1 MKPHTMKGKRRE
13 PPTGT
18 ERRAKAEE
26 LADLYIL
33 AEANAVNPGGWERLV
48 QVFLKHPEYTKEG
61 RGRELVFGIA
71 IGKRLA
77 RLEGGAR

>member
-1 MKPHTMKGKRRE
+1 MPKKPSQRAK
-13 PPTGT
+13 PTDA

-26 LADLYIL
+26 LANPYVL
-33 AEANAVNPGGWERLV
+33 AEANAANPGGWERLV
-48 QVFLKHPEYTKEG
+48 QVFLKHPKCTKEG

-77 RLEGGAR
+77 GGAR